1 MGLTVLKGHGTEN
14 DFVVVPDPDAAHD
27 LHADAVVALCNRH
40 AGIGAD
46 GVLRV
51 VPTKAV
57 LEVAEFADVAPWFMD
72 YRNADG
78 SIAEMCGNGVRVFAR
93 YLVEAGLVDA
103 SEPLQVATR
112 GGVASVAF
120 EVDGRISVDMGVP
133 ARRAESPR
141 VRVPVQDSGGFLEF
155 AGQAWDLPNPHVVCE
170 TGGAQLAA
178 LDLTRPPAVDPALP
192 HGQNVEF
199 VVREADRT
207 VRMRVHER
215 GSGETRSCGTGI
227 CAVVAALSGDDRT
240 GTWTVHVPGGTCTV
254 AWTDDGRLVL
264 TGPAVIVAQIELSE
278 AWTASGGPV

>member
-14 DFVVVPDPDAAHD
+14 DFVIVPDLEAALD
-27 LHADAVVALCNRH
+27 LTADEVVALCNRH

-51 VPTKAV
+51 VPTKAAP
-57 LEVAEFADVAPWFMD
+57 EVADLAEAAPWFMD

-93 YLVEAGLVDA
+93 YLVEAGLVDPD
-103 SEPLQVATR
+103 EPLQVATR
-112 GGVASVAF
+112 GGIAAVVF
-120 EVDGRISVDMGVP
+120 EADGRVSVDMGEPV
-133 ARRAESPR
+133 RRAETPQ
-141 VRVPVQDSGGFLEF
+141 VRVSFTDGQGAVAF

-170 TGGAQLAA
+170 VRVGQLDA
-178 LDLTRPPAVDPALP
+178 LDLTRAPGVVPPLP

-199 VVREADRT
+199 VVREGERT

-254 AWTDDGRLVL
+254 TWTDGGRLVL
-264 TGPAVIVAQIELSE
+264 TGPAVVVARIELAAGWLPGS
-278 AWTASGGPV
+278 